1 MILKSY
7 FAKFREDPQRSAK
20 GFLCGALCFFAIL
33 CGTARAQSFETI
45 LQQGHE
51 LAVLSVATSP
61 DSNYVATGSRDKS
74 AKLWELS
81 TGREV
86 RTFLGHDFS
95 VTAIGFTNDGKTLV
109 TGSNDKTV
117 RLWDVNTGEEL
128 ASILVNYR
136 VTSLAIDPTSRYAF
150 VGGYQTEYVG
160 KAYAWDDSV
169 VVIDLKSK
177 RPIKKIDANPDKGLG
192 YGTDVAIS
200 PDGTLLAIGEDNRVA
215 RVYKTS
221 DWKQVHKFEFTEGTC
236 GGCGTKVVFSPD
248 SKHLYMLS
256 HNGPMKKYK
265 LSDGTLVKTYIEDI
279 EDITDLALSPDG
291 KTLGVGTKEKI
302 LCLDEATGKTVGE
315 LASPEKGELHNISFS
330 NNGKNLLVSSDDNS
344 LHQWN
349 YATNKQGRQ
358 LTGILNMRDKG
369 GLNYDPN
376 QYWESNIAKFVRFKN
391 NLLLSRDGKT
401 MIKGKFGKKVKRW
414 DVASGKTVMEY
425 VGHKKAVLA
434 YDLSKDGKKLVTGGG
449 DGKIILWDVETGDS
463 LRTIA
468 SYREPI
474 FDIKFN
480 SDETR
485 VLTCSWDAT
494 MKIHDLASTA
504 LEHYFDFKEYSAYN
518 LIFHPNDLYVFTGRL
533 DNSVQMWEIDTK
545 TPVRTFV
552 GHTDV
557 ISSMTIS
564 PDQKLLMTSSW
575 DGSIRLWDI
584 GTGLMTKKLVD
595 HHGAAHVAIFSSDG
609 RYAYTGGADRTI
621 RMWDLSTSKVVK
633 TFNGHHAEVT
643 SLRLSLDEKMLISH
657 SVDGVTKFWANGDP
671 SSGKE
676 FFEHIHFGDKDW
688 MVKNPDGYFNATDAA
703 REHIH
708 FVDGMKTYA
717 VDQFFEEYYRP
728 DLLPKIFQNRGGN
741 KEESKGGLQ
750 GKLLSSPPPTVRVAF
765 VPGQEVGKG
774 DLYVRLTDA
783 GGGVENLKIYHNGK
797 SLAIDRSQLQMPNPK
812 QPTTTFKLPVSL
824 VGGSNVFTASAS
836 NKDKVESTSPPAEYT
851 SDHISKN
858 SICYLVAVGINQYKN
873 PRMALTYARPDA
885 QSFIEV
891 MEKKGTLFKNVELHT
906 LYDQE
911 ASRTNILKKLDDLA
925 QKIHPEDV
933 FVFYYAGH
941 GSMVDN
947 QFYFIPTESLRLYD
961 AGSLKT
967 EAIDATILQDKLKNI
982 RALKQLIIMDAC
994 QSGGSVEL
1002 LATRGATEEKAIAQL
1017 SRSAGIHVM
1026 ASAGSDQFATEFAE
1040 LGHGLFTYLLLK
1052 ALQGDADGAP
1062 KDGKVTIYELK
1073 SYLDDQVPE
1082 MTRKLKGKPQYP
1094 YTFSRGQDFP
1104 VAIDK

>member
-1 MILKSY
+1 MRPLVIILSLLS
-7 FAKFREDPQRSAK
+7 FCAH
-20 GFLCGALCFFAIL
+20 
-33 CGTARAQSFETI
+33 AQSFETI

-51 LAVLSVATSP
+51 LAVISVATSP
-61 DSNYVATGSRDKS
+61 DSNYIASGSRDKS
-74 AKLWELS
+74 AKLWEIS

-86 RTFLGHDFS
+86 RSFLGHDLT
-95 VTAIGFTNDGKTLV
+95 VTAIGFTRDGKTLV
-109 TGSNDKTV
+109 TGSTDKTV
-117 RLWDVNTGEEL
+117 RLWDVETGEQQ

-150 VGGYQTEYVG
+150 IGGYQTEYVG
-160 KAYAWDDSV
+160 RAYAWDDSV

-177 RPIKKIDANPDKGLG
+177 RPIKKIDANPDKGVG
-192 YGTDVAIS
+192 YGTGVAVS
-200 PDGTLLAIGEDNRVA
+200 PDGNLLAVGEDNRVA

-221 DWKQVHKFEFTEGTC
+221 DWKQVYKFEFPEGSC
-236 GGCGTKVVFSPD
+236 GGCGTRVAFSPD
-248 SKHLYMLS
+248 SKHLYMVS
-256 HNGPMKKYK
+256 NNGPLKKYK
-265 LSDGTLVKTYIEDI
+265 LSDGTLEKTYLEKVEDPA
-279 EDITDLALSPDG
+279 DLAVSPNG
-291 KTLGVGTKEKI
+291 RVIAYTTEKNFAY
-302 LCLDEATGKTVGE
+302 LDEATGKIISDTP
-315 LASPEKGELHNISFS
+315 APENVEFNNVVFGI
-330 NNGKNLLVSSDDNS
+330 NGKQLFVASNDNT
-344 LHQWN
+344 LHEWN
-349 YATNKQGRQ
+349 TASNRLAKKF
-358 LTGILNMRDKG
+358 TGILNMRDKG

-376 QYWESNIAKFVRFKN
+376 FYWQSNIAKYVRFKN
-391 NLLLSRDGKT
+391 NILLSRDGKT
-401 MIKGKFGKKVKRW
+401 MIKGKFGTKVKRW

-434 YDLSKDGKKLVTGGG
+434 YDLSKDGRRLITGGG
-449 DGKIILWDVETGDS
+449 DGKIILWDTESGDS
-463 LRTIA
+463 LKTIA

-474 FDIKFN
+474 FDIRFN
-480 SDETR
+480 SDESK

-494 MKIHDLASTA
+494 MKIHDLNTSA
-504 LEHYFDFKEYSAYN
+504 LEHYFDFKNYSAYN
-518 LIFHPNDLYVFTGRL
+518 VLFHPNDLYVFSARL
-533 DNSVQMWEIDTK
+533 DNAIEMWEIDTQQA
-545 TPVRTFV
+545 VRTFV
-552 GHTDV
+552 GHKDV
-557 ISSMTIS
+557 VGSMVMS
-564 PDQKLLMTSSW
+564 PDQKTLLTASW
-575 DGSIRLWDI
+575 DGSLRLWDI
-584 GTGLMTKKLVD
+584 GTGLATKKLSD
-595 HHGAAHVAIFSSDG
+595 HHGPAHVAIYSPDARFIYS
-609 RYAYTGGADRTI
+609 GGADRSI
-621 RMWDLSTSKVVK
+621 RMWDVSASKVVK
-633 TFNGHHAEVT
+633 TFEGHRAEVT
-643 SLRLSLDEKMLISH
+643 SLRISPDEKMLISH
-657 SVDGVTKFWANGDP
+657 SVDGVTKFWDLT
-671 SSGKE
+671 SGKE

-688 MVKNPDGYFNATDAA
+688 MVKNPEGYFNGTDAA

-728 DLLPKIFQNRGGN
+728 DLLPKIFQNRGGG
-741 KEESKGGLQ
+741 KDESKGGIQ
-750 GKLLSSPPPTVRVAF
+750 GKLQTSPPPQIKVAL
-765 VPGQEVGKG
+765 VPSQESGKG
-774 DLYVRLTDA
+774 ELYVRITDA
-783 GGGVENLKIYHNGK
+783 GAGVENLKIYHNGK
-797 SLAIDRSQLQMPNPK
+797 SLAIDRTQLQLPTSKN
-812 QPTTTFKLPVSL
+812 PTTTYKLPVTL
-824 VGGSNVFTASAS
+824 VGGSNVFTATAS
-836 NKDKVESTSPPAEYT
+836 NKNKVEGTSPAIEFV
-851 SDHISKN
+851 SDQVTRN
-858 SICYLVAVGINQYKN
+858 SICYLLAVGINQYKN

-911 ASRTNILKKLDDLA
+911 ASRGNILKKLDDLSA
-925 QKIHPEDV
+925 KIHPEDV

-961 AGSLKT
+961 ASSLKD
-967 EAIDATILQDKLKNI
+967 EAIEATILQEKLKNI

-1104 VAIDK
+1104 VAVDK